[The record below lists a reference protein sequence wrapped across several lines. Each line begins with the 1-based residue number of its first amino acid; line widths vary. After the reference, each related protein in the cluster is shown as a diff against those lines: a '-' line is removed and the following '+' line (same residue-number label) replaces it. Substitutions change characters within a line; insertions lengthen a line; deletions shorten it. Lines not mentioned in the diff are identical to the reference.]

1 MASFE
6 RGSAAAR
13 GALWLLLMAAVG
25 CAQRKSGR
33 RVDDERTFDRL
44 ALSLAADGSGIV
56 LGYGEPG
63 TGFAEFTFDPGAAAG
78 EWFGAPETVL
88 AEENH
93 FGGQVVAGPGGR
105 AQLLFASR
113 DADPTGATDLSTAT
127 RTAAGWGAA
136 SKLGRLD
143 DSIDYMLAGDGEG
156 GALAAWIAPDG
167 ALFAAAAPPDG
178 PFGAPQQLR
187 DGLLGAAHSV
197 RAAMRPNGGVVAA
210 IVPEGT
216 DGDLQLFAFDLA
228 LGFVD
233 LGMVD
238 VAAVSLAEGAPYDV
252 DVAIG
257 PTGER
262 AGLWSSSVL
271 GEDRD
276 LVQVRRHLP
285 GSGWQAHEIIDE
297 VGPLSSARQIRYLDD
312 GRLALAWSDRS
323 AARLRWSR
331 SAAAGDWEPYGESS
345 FSLGTAAMAES
356 AVAFERDGALTMV
369 HLPNEEVG
377 EPEVIAAREAAA
389 GVLSGTIDIGGVGG
403 LAQVKNV
410 LLAAGG
416 DAVVAVW
423 LGESKLEAF
432 VWLPPRPDFT
442 VEPAVPEPGVV
453 ARLDAHASRERGST
467 PATLDE
473 WKFDFDGDGA
483 FERVG
488 PVVDHAFAT
497 AGLHPVGV
505 EVTDAWGRVATA
517 VKEVRV
523 EVGGGPDVDPPWEL
537 VVTVTGN
544 GAVTSDLDSDQD
556 GSFDIDCPADCIESY
571 FDGTVVFLSPRPA
584 VGHHFVRWE
593 GLSSAYFDGDYSVE
607 GCLVQMKA
615 DRAITAVFAAD

>member
-1 MASFE
+1 MARFE

-33 RVDDERTFDRL
+33 RVDDVLTFDNL
-44 ALSLAADGSGIV
+44 ALSLASDGSGLV

-63 TGFAEFTFDPGAAAG
+63 TGFVEFPFDPAAASG
-78 EWFGAPETVL
+78 DWFGAPETFL
-88 AEENH
+88 AQENH
-93 FGGQVVAGPGGR
+93 FGGQVVAGPFGR

-113 DADPTGATDLSTAT
+113 DVGPTGATDLRTAA

-143 DSIDYMLAGDGEG
+143 DSIDYALAGDGEG

-178 PFGAPQQLR
+178 NFGAPQQLR

-197 RAAMRPNGGVVAA
+197 RAALRPNGGVVAA

-233 LGMVD
+233 LGLVD
-238 VAAVSLAEGAPYDV
+238 VAAVSLAEGAPYYV

-285 GSGWQAHEIIDE
+285 GSGWQAHEIIEE
-297 VGPLSSARQIRYLDD
+297 VGPLSSERQIRYLDD

-345 FSLGTAAMAES
+345 FSLEITATAES
-356 AVAFERDGALTMV
+356 VVAFERDGALTMV
-369 HLPNEEVG
+369 HLPNAELG
-377 EPEVIAAREAAA
+377 EPEVIAARETAA
-389 GVLSGTIDIGGVGG
+389 GVLSATLDIGGVGG
-403 LAQVKNV
+403 RAQVKQSQ
-410 LLAAGG
+410 LAAGG

-432 VWLPPRPDFT
+432 VWLPPSADFT
-442 VEPAVPEPGVV
+442 VEPAVPEPGV
-453 ARLDAHASRERGST
+453 AALLDGAASRWRGSA
-467 PATLDE
+467 PAELIE
-473 WKFDFDGDGA
+473 WEFDLDGDGSFQRTA
-483 FERVG
+483 QQLF
-488 PVVDHAFAT
+488 HAFAT
-497 AGLHPVGV
+497 EGLHEVGV
-505 EVTDAWGRVATA
+505 RVTDEWGRIATA

-523 EVGGGPDVDPPWEL
+523 EAGGGPDVDPPWEL
-537 VVTVTGN
+537 VVTASGN
-544 GAVTSDLDSDQD
+544 GGVTSDLDSDQD
-556 GSFDIDCPADCIESY
+556 GSFDIDCPADCEESY
-571 FDGTVVFLSPRPA
+571 FDGTVVFLTPRPA
-584 VGHHFVRWE
+584 AGHHFVRWE
-593 GLSSAYFDGDYSVE
+593 GLSTAFFDGDYGAE
-607 GCLVQMKA
+607 GCLVQMRA